1 MATVEEKVDR
11 LEAALQ
17 NFIMSVGLE
26 FNKAYNLRERS
37 EMEFKEF
44 KDEMRAF
51 KDEMHAFRDE
61 MRQQTR
67 EMNQKWGELANKM
80 GTLVEDLVAPS
91 LPRIVTEQFG
101 FDVSDLMVRRKRK
114 LSDGRTK
121 EFDAIAVAEGC
132 VFLNF
137 TVSTLRPRDVDAFPA
152 EISALR
158 EFLPEYN
165 ELKVIG
171 VLASL
176 YVDPGVITYAERAG
190 FLVLGVGDQIMEV
203 KNSPGFKP
211 KEWE

>member
-1 MATVEEKVDR
+1 MATVEERVDR
-11 LEAALQ
+11 LEVALQ

-44 KDEMRAF
+44 RDEMR
-51 KDEMHAFRDE
+51 AFRDE
-61 MRQQTR
+61 MRQQSR

-80 GTLVEDLVAPS
+80 GTLVEDLVAPN
-91 LPRIVTEQFG
+91 LPRIVREQFG

-121 EFDAIAVAEGC
+121 EFDAIAVAEGH
-132 VFLNF
+132 VFLNY

-158 EFLPEYN
+158 EFLREYN

-171 VLASL
+171 ILASL